1 MKSVPLF
8 LLTILIGTLTLSSD
22 LVFTCDG
29 YKTTFK
35 QNLNTE
41 EIPSL
46 RERMKALIKNG
57 SIPIVI
63 EGENNVAWIYLNDP
77 EGRDYPDIDFESNYF
92 EIIQDLF
99 PLKINKELQKSLK
112 KGNKA
117 FLKTL
122 GIEYIIEGEDVISKI
137 NYKVF
142 EKFMF

>member
-1 MKSVPLF
+1 
-8 LLTILIGTLTLSSD
+8 
-22 LVFTCDG
+22 
-29 YKTTFK
+29 
-35 QNLNTE
+35 
-41 EIPSL
+41 
-46 RERMKALIKNG
+46 MKALIKNG

-122 GIEYIIEGEDVISKI
+122 GIEYIIEGEEVISRI